1 MSDRVD
7 DFLAQWARVRP
18 DLDASPMGIAGRLSR
33 AGEIVGRT
41 VQANFRE
48 HGLQSGEF
56 DTLATLRR
64 SGQPFTLTPGELA
77 RSGMVTGAA
86 MTNRLQRLEDKG
98 LLERTMDP
106 ANRRS
111 VRVRLTDEGLGL
123 VDEAVETHM
132 ATERELFD
140 AALAPREQEQLA
152 ALLARFLERS
162 GDASDDQR

>member
-18 DLDASPMGIAGRLSR
+18 DLDVTPMGIAGRLSR

-64 SGQPFTLTPGELA
+64 SGEPFTLTPGELA

-86 MTNRLQRLEDKG
+86 MTNRLQRLEDKA

-106 ANRRS
+106 TNRRS
-111 VRVRLTDEGLGL
+111 VRVRLTDEGVGL
-123 VDEAVETHM
+123 VDEVLETHV
-132 ATERELFD
+132 AAERELFD
-140 AALAPREQEQLA
+140 AALTTREQEQLA

-162 GDASDDQR
+162 GDASDGQ

>member
-86 MTNRLQRLEDKG
+86 MKIGGPPGRE
-98 LLERTMDP
+98 
-106 ANRRS
+106 ARRAR
-111 VRVRLTDEGLGL
+111 RV
-123 VDEAVETHM
+123 
-132 ATERELFD
+132 
-140 AALAPREQEQLA
+140 
-152 ALLARFLERS
+152 
-162 GDASDDQR
+162 